1 VEPPAPALS
10 VDVPRRN
17 NVVVSGAPGARPIVF
32 AHGYGCSQAMW
43 RFVAPAFEADHRVV
57 LFDHVGAGGSDLSA
71 YHPGKYDSLE
81 GYATDL
87 LEILDALDLRDA
99 IVVGHSVSAMVAVV
113 AANRDPS
120 RIGALVL
127 VGPSPRYTDAP
138 GYTGGF
144 TEEAIDGLLDSLDA
158 NYAGWAQG
166 IAPIIMGNPDRAELG
181 AELTDSFCATDPEI
195 ARHFAHV
202 TFMSDNRRD
211 LPEVTVPTLI
221 IQTRDDVIAPTVVGH
236 YVHDAIPG
244 SVLAEIPVSGHVPHL
259 SGPTEVVA
267 AIRAFEG

>member
-1 VEPPAPALS
+1 MELPAPASTDVLS
-10 VDVPRRN
+10 RN
-17 NVVVSGAPGARPIVF
+17 NVTVSGAPGGRPIVF

-57 LFDHVGAGGSDLSA
+57 LFDNVGAGGSDLAA
-71 YHPGKYDSLE
+71 YRPGKYDSLE

-87 LEILDALDLRDA
+87 LEILDALDLEDA
-99 IVVGHSVSAMVAVV
+99 VVVGHSVSAMIAVV
-113 AANRDPS
+113 AANRDAS

-144 TEEAIDGLLDSLDA
+144 TQEAIDGLLDSLDA
-158 NYAGWAQG
+158 NYAGWARG

-195 ARHFAHV
+195 ARHFARV
-202 TFMSDNRRD
+202 TFLSDNRRD
-211 LPEVTVPTLI
+211 LAGVSVPTLI
-221 IQTRDDVIAPTVVGH
+221 IQTQDDVIAPTNVGR

-244 SVLAEIPVSGHVPHL
+244 SVLTEIPVAGHVPHL
-259 SGPTEVVA
+259 SGPAEVVA
-267 AIRAFEG
+267 AIRGFEG

>member
-1 VEPPAPALS
+1 MLP
-10 VDVPRRN
+10 DVLRRN
-17 NVVVSGAPGARPIVF
+17 HVVVSGAPEGRPIVF

-43 RFVAPAFEADHRVV
+43 RFVAPAFDADHRVV
-57 LFDHVGAGGSDLSA
+57 LFDHVGAGRSDVAA
-71 YHPGKYDSLE
+71 YQPSKYDSLE
-81 GYATDL
+81 GYASDL
-87 LEILDALDLRDA
+87 LEILDALELEDA

-113 AANRDPS
+113 AANRDAS

-144 TEEAIDGLLDSLDA
+144 TQEAIDGLLDSLDA
-158 NYAGWAQG
+158 NYTGWARG
-166 IAPIIMGNPDRAELG
+166 IAPIIMGNADRAGLGVEL
-181 AELTDSFCATDPEI
+181 ADSFCATDPEI

-202 TFMSDNRRD
+202 TFLSDNRRD

-221 IQTRDDVIAPTVVGH
+221 IQTQDDVIAPAAVGR
-236 YVHDAIPG
+236 YVHAAIPG
-244 SVLAEIPVSGHVPHL
+244 SVYTEIPVAGHLPHL
-259 SGPTEVVA
+259 SGPTHVVA

>member
-1 VEPPAPALS
+1 VLP
-10 VDVPRRN
+10 DVLRRN
-17 NVVVSGAPGARPIVF
+17 HVVVSGAPEGRPIVF

-43 RFVAPAFEADHRVV
+43 RFVAPAFDADHRVV
-57 LFDHVGAGGSDLSA
+57 LFDHVGAGRSDVAA
-71 YHPGKYDSLE
+71 YQPSKYDSLE
-81 GYATDL
+81 GYASDL
-87 LEILDALDLRDA
+87 LEILDALELEDA

-113 AANRDPS
+113 AANRDAS

-144 TEEAIDGLLDSLDA
+144 TQEAIDGLLDSLDA
-158 NYAGWAQG
+158 NYTGWARG
-166 IAPIIMGNPDRAELG
+166 IAPIIMGNADRAGLGVEL
-181 AELTDSFCATDPEI
+181 ADSFCATDPEI

-202 TFMSDNRRD
+202 TFLSDNRRD

-221 IQTRDDVIAPTVVGH
+221 IQTQDDVIAPAAVGR
-236 YVHDAIPG
+236 YVHAAIPG
-244 SVLAEIPVSGHVPHL
+244 SVYTEIPVAGHLPHL
-259 SGPTEVVA
+259 SGPTHVVA